1 MFTKPNA
8 SAPRYRIGVLLLLL
22 LLLAGC
28 RKESGGLA
36 VQPGPMSGGSTADG
50 AGILTGVYRGE
61 ELIRPEGVYVDV
73 SHLDPGGMRFDG
85 ETGDVT
91 FWATDTEGR
100 GRLLTVS
107 GDKVTAD
114 VSFEIPE
121 DRIVQTAAFG
131 EHCFVWV
138 TAIPA
143 DHKFAEE
150 ELNLLDLDTQE
161 GKTVSNIRS
170 FFAAAERFE
179 ADFGRFQILSSAVDA
194 DGDIWLASS
203 GEVVVLSPDGV
214 FLNSFVSRSY
224 SSPLS
229 VSPDG
234 TVWIPSGDG
243 AAVLDKK
250 TGRESALRMN
260 AEPSSF
266 AFGDGYD
273 YYYETDQGVFGADDT
288 GSVLLMSYRNSN
300 ITQGSV
306 RFCGVIDPETFLFAE
321 NGRLM
326 RYEALGDIDLSAVPT
341 VEVVLNVKS
350 AMGFQR
356 SMDIVEYNKSHP
368 ETRVIVTDYTQYDTK
383 ENPNA
388 GTQRLSTDLL
398 TGKIKPDIVI
408 AETRSRIAPEAG
420 AEIEMMIEH
429 KLYTDLTGFLENDP
443 ALKPENLFGAA
454 RRYFTAE
461 DGGMWGIASGF
472 QMETLFGPTALL
484 EQWADGNGSSKG
496 WTLTEMLDFAES
508 LPEDMYLMGPLHR
521 ETAANRLLGPDG
533 YAAFIDRGSASC
545 SFDGPDFL
553 RWLRFLG
560 TLPGIETA
568 RTSDTPDRVGLR
580 ADTVESYFTG
590 RVALDSSDFTALDA
604 AVESLEAQFGTK
616 DWTIIGFPA
625 EGHNGT
631 YIQCDEAIMMTSFC
645 TQKELAWDVIR
656 NLVMGFE
663 IGFPVLKQKYEENAA
678 ERLEHGDYM
687 IMKLIHDE
695 NGWGTVKSRSAAPDK
710 NFPTPDDLTSPGWI
724 SIPTAEDFAR
734 LEAFLD
740 NDAGYPLTER
750 VSPEVNAIIE
760 EEISAYF
767 AGVGSAE
774 DCAKKIQSRVSIWL
788 AEHR

>member
-1 MFTKPNA
+1 MKRNGILQRA
-8 SAPRYRIGVLLLLL
+8 LS
-22 LLLAGC
+22 LLLAVPLAAGMLTGC
-28 RKESGGLA
+28 KKSGGIA

-50 AGILTGVYRGE
+50 TDILTGVYRGT
-61 ELIRPEGVYVDV
+61 ELVLPEDIAVDSLKLGPAGVRIDAAA
-73 SHLDPGGMRFDG
+73 
-85 ETGDVT
+85 GDIS

-114 VSFEIPE
+114 VSFDIPE
-121 DRIVQTAAFG
+121 ERVVQTGAFG
-131 EHCFVWV
+131 EHGFAWV
-138 TAIPA
+138 TAVYA
-143 DHKFAEE
+143 DRKFTDE
-150 ELNLLDLDTQE
+150 ELNRIDLDTGE
-161 GKTVSNIRS
+161 VRTLSGVRA
-170 FFAAAERFE
+170 FFAT
-179 ADFGRFQILSSAVDA
+179 ADRQETESGRFQIVSSAVER
-194 DGDIWLASS
+194 DGNIWLASS

-243 AAVLDKK
+243 AAILDKEK
-250 TGRESALRMN
+250 ESALRMN

-408 AETRSRIAPEAG
+408 AETRSRIYPEAG

-443 ALKPENLFGAA
+443 ALNPENLFGAA

-508 LPEDMYLMGPLHR
+508 LPEGMYLTGPLYR
-521 ETAANRLLGPDG
+521 ESAADCLLGPDG

-545 SFDGPDFL
+545 SFDSPDFL

-568 RTSDTPDRVGLR
+568 KASATPDRVGLR
-580 ADTVESYFTG
+580 GDTVESYYTG
-590 RVALDSSDFTALDA
+590 RVALERRDFHALDDTA
-604 AVESLEAQFGTK
+604 ESLEVQFGTK

-656 NLVMGFE
+656 TLATGFE
-663 IGFPVLKQKYEENAA
+663 IGFPVWKQKYEENAA
-678 ERLEHGDYM
+678 EILEHGDYM
-687 IMKLIHDE
+687 ILKLIHDE

-724 SIPTAEDFAR
+724 
-734 LEAFLD
+734 
-740 NDAGYPLTER
+740 
-750 VSPEVNAIIE
+750 
-760 EEISAYF
+760 
-767 AGVGSAE
+767 
-774 DCAKKIQSRVSIWL
+774 
-788 AEHR
+788 